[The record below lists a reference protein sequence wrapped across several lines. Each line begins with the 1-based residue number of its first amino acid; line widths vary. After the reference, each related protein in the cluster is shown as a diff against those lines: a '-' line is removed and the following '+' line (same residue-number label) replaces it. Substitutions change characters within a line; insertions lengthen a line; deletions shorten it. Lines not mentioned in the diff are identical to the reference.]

1 MRIFGWFVLVIGVI
15 WIIAAMNM
23 NVTVSVGDG
32 RYVNNIG
39 LMSERQMHV
48 IIGGVML
55 LCGVLMVA
63 FGRKSSESQEDKVK
77 CPFCAEL
84 INPEAIKCK
93 HCGSDI
99 KKEVEAIKTFRVS
112 DMEFN
117 EFFVT
122 DKKGNHDI
130 DYAKIHALAIIMKKA
145 NPGVNPA
152 DIWDKN
158 KDEIMALK
166 NMMPSIVREKF
177 EKQLHSYF
185 S

>member
-1 MRIFGWFVLVIGVI
+1 MRTFGWFVLVIGVI

-23 NVTVSVGDG
+23 NVTVSTGYG

-48 IIGGVML
+48 VIGGILL
-55 LCGVLMVA
+55 LCGVLMIA
-63 FGRKSSESQEDKVK
+63 LGRKPSESQGDKVK

-84 INPEAIKCK
+84 ISSEAIKCK

-99 KKEVEAIKTFRVS
+99 KKEAEAIKTFRVS

-122 DKKGNHDI
+122 DEKGNYDI
-130 DYAKIHALAIIMKKA
+130 NYAKIHELAANIKKA
-145 NPGVNPA
+145 YPDLHPMN
-152 DIWDKN
+152 IWDKN
-158 KDEIMALK
+158 KDEIIALK
-166 NMMPSIVREKF
+166 NMMPSVVREKF

>member
-84 INPEAIKCK
+84 INPESIKCK

-130 DYAKIHALAIIMKKA
+130 DYAKIHALAIIMKQA